1 MATRGRSRTT
11 CPSLRITHIYAAT
24 SPMPT
29 EATFFAMINSLC
41 CQLLA
46 AQLDWS
52 HADRHASLRCTR
64 PRAARHQRTSAPTVR
79 ICTRSG
85 TESILGWVD
94 QNEHLFARQPPAT
107 TTLCY
112 LRLSATSA
120 VGSSVS
126 RLCRWRPR
134 PGRAA
139 LSELSAPVLTVH
151 DVPHRGIMPVI
162 KDHSPFGLGIMP
174 DHARDR
180 GTTRLDPGASRSQAY
195 QPCAVVLAQ
204 ARADHNAADGSALA
218 RRLLDTPP
226 LSATPNRGARR
237 GVW

>member
-52 HADRHASLRCTR
+52 HADRHASSRCTR
-64 PRAARHQRTSAPTVR
+64 PRAARHQRTSAPSVR

-126 RLCRWRPR
+126 RLCGWRPR

-139 LSELSAPVLTVH
+139 LNELSAPVLTVH
-151 DVPHRGIMPVI
+151 DVPHRAMCG
-162 KDHSPFGLGIMP
+162 SPGRSPGRPQCGRRICSCAQTAG
-174 DHARDR
+174 HAAVVS
-180 GTTRLDPGASRSQAY
+180 PSESRSS
-195 QPCAVVLAQ
+195 PWRMVTLRS
-204 ARADHNAADGSALA
+204 ARCG
-218 RRLLDTPP
+218 
-226 LSATPNRGARR
+226 
-237 GVW
+237 

>member
-1 MATRGRSRTT
+1 MATCERSRTT

-94 QNEHLFARQPPAT
+94 QNGGSFCAAAT
-107 TTLCY
+107 GVDYALLSPSVCY
-112 LRLSATSA
+112 FGCGLLGVAPLWLATKA
-120 VGSSVS
+120 GKG
-126 RLCRWRPR
+126 RPQ
-134 PGRAA
+134 RA
-139 LSELSAPVLTVH
+139 
-151 DVPHRGIMPVI
+151 I
-162 KDHSPFGLGIMP
+162 
-174 DHARDR
+174 
-180 GTTRLDPGASRSQAY
+180 GTRTHHP
-195 QPCAVVLAQ
+195 
-204 ARADHNAADGSALA
+204 
-218 RRLLDTPP
+218 
-226 LSATPNRGARR
+226 
-237 GVW
+237 

>member
-64 PRAARHQRTSAPTVR
+64 PRAARHQRTRAPSVR

-94 QNEHLFARQPPAT
+94 QNEASLRGSHRRRLRSAISVC
-107 TTLCY
+107 LL
-112 LRLSATSA
+112 LRLWAPRCRASVAGDQGREGPPSTSYRHPYSPSMTYLIA
-120 VGSSVS
+120 A
-126 RLCRWRPR
+126 LCRSSKITRP
-134 PGRAA
+134 
-139 LSELSAPVLTVH
+139 S
-151 DVPHRGIMPVI
+151 
-162 KDHSPFGLGIMP
+162 
-174 DHARDR
+174 
-180 GTTRLDPGASRSQAY
+180 
-195 QPCAVVLAQ
+195 
-204 ARADHNAADGSALA
+204 GSA
-218 RRLLDTPP
+218 
-226 LSATPNRGARR
+226 
-237 GVW
+237 